1 MMAGISWVD
10 WTLLAV
16 LLLSMLVGV
25 WRGLMFELMS
35 LAGWVVAW
43 FGAQYLAGDIGTWLP
58 VGVPG
63 SAGNALA
70 AFVVAFVGI
79 LVAWALLARLIRVL
93 VHATP
98 LSMPD
103 RVLGAGF
110 GLLRGGVL
118 LLALSTALALTPAAQ
133 SALWQQSEGARWL
146 GVVLGGLKPLLPD
159 AMARHL
165 PA

>member
-1 MMAGISWVD
+1 MASLSWVD
-10 WTLLAV
+10 WALLAV
-16 LLLSMLVGV
+16 LLVSMLVGI

-35 LAGWVVAW
+35 LLGWVVAW
-43 FGAQYLAGDIGTWLP
+43 FGAQYLAAEIGPWLP
-58 VGVPG
+58 VGSPG
-63 SAGNALA
+63 SAVNALA
-70 AFVVAFVGI
+70 AFVVGFVGI

-110 GLLRGGVL
+110 GLLRGAVL
-118 LLALSTALALTPAAQ
+118 LLALATALALTPAAQ
-133 SALWQQSEGARWL
+133 STPWQQSEGARWL
-146 GVVLGGLKPLLPD
+146 GAVLGGLKPLLPEE
-159 AMARHL
+159 MARHL